1 MNQPP
6 NAGSQQPHLDGPP
19 KSAKRKQKKAK
30 AAADYPPDFDPARH
44 DPRDPDTWLALY
56 LDQSIPL
63 DEDAKLALLRS
74 MRRTSRKA
82 LLPFMRPWARL
93 WIVLITVLR
102 LILPSVVSSPK
113 ALHRFIHWGLK
124 TFVSPE
130 ANMLILRHF
139 HIGTELLQFI
149 KDNVPGAEVET
160 VPLRPGTLA
169 DLIDNVFLQH
179 DLNIYN
185 FVIGLGTHLRET
197 GREITPRSHVNFDA
211 ITDGAFPLAEMP
223 DGTLNHIDLQTA
235 IEIYTPVY
243 QLFLSN
249 NDFWRASNSL
259 QLDEVIGVYIARIL
273 GTPYHLNFLNNAH
286 PIVPQSTLRAGWRL
300 MLHGLAAEQLHY
312 HLREWKR
319 RQAAEAA
326 ADGKAKPQAV

>member
-6 NAGSQQPHLDGPP
+6 NPGGHN
-19 KSAKRKQKKAK
+19 KSAKSKQRRAK
-30 AAADYPPDFDPARH
+30 ATVEYPPDFDPARH

-74 MRRTSRKA
+74 MRRTSRKG

-93 WIVLITVLR
+93 WIILITVLR
-102 LILPSVVSSPK
+102 LILPSAVSSPK

-130 ANMLILRHF
+130 ANTLILRHF

-160 VPLRPGTLA
+160 VPLRPRALA

-197 GREITPRSHVNFDA
+197 GREIEPRSHVNFDA
-211 ITDGAFPLAEMP
+211 ITDGAFPLAELP
-223 DGTLNHIDLQTA
+223 DGALNRIDLQTA
-235 IEIYTPVY
+235 IEIYTPVF

-249 NDFWRASNSL
+249 KDFWRASNSL

-319 RQAAEAA
+319 RQAAGEAT
-326 ADGKAKPQAV
+326 GRKSKPQTV

>member
-1 MNQPP
+1 MNESPKAR
-6 NAGSQQPHLDGPP
+6 AGKKSDGSP
-19 KSAKRKQKKAK
+19 
-30 AAADYPPDFDPARH
+30 DYPSDFDPGSH
-44 DPRDPDTWLALY
+44 DVRDPDTWLALY

-63 DEDAKLALLRS
+63 DEQAKLALLRS

-82 LLPFMRPWARL
+82 LLPFMRPWARM
-93 WIVLITVLR
+93 WIILITVLR
-102 LILPSVVSSPK
+102 LVLPSAVSSSK

-130 ANMLILRHF
+130 ANTLILRHF

-160 VPLRPGTLA
+160 VPLRPRKLA
-169 DLIDNVFLQH
+169 DLVDNVFLQH

-185 FVIGLGTHLRET
+185 FAIGLGRHLRET
-197 GREITPRSHVNFDA
+197 GREILPPKHVKFDA
-211 ITDGAFPLAEMP
+211 ITDGPFPIEDPPA
-223 DGTLNHIDLQTA
+223 GTLNRMDLQTA

-249 NDFWRASNSL
+249 KDFWRASNSL
-259 QLDEVIGVYIARIL
+259 QLDEVIGIYIARIL
-273 GTPYHLNFLNNAH
+273 GTDYHLNFLNNAH

-300 MLHGLAAEQLHY
+300 MLHGLAAEQLHF

-319 RQAAEAA
+319 RQAA
-326 ADGKAKPQAV
+326 DDAKTAPAH

>member
-1 MNQPP
+1 MNETPKARAGAKSNVPP
-6 NAGSQQPHLDGPP
+6 
-19 KSAKRKQKKAK
+19 
-30 AAADYPPDFDPARH
+30 DYPPDFDPAHH
-44 DPRDPDTWLALY
+44 DVRDPDTWLALY

-63 DEDAKLALLRS
+63 DEQAKLALLRS
-74 MRRTSRKA
+74 MQRTSRKA
-82 LLPFMRPWARL
+82 LLPFMRPWARM
-93 WIVLITVLR
+93 WIILITVLR
-102 LILPSVVSSPK
+102 LILPSAIGSSK

-130 ANMLILRHF
+130 ANTLILRHF

-149 KDNVPGAEVET
+149 KDNVPGAVVET
-160 VPLRPGTLA
+160 VPLRPTKLS

-197 GREITPRSHVNFDA
+197 GQEILPPKRVNFDA
-211 ITDGAFPLAEMP
+211 ITDGPFPLEDVPSGA
-223 DGTLNHIDLQTA
+223 LNRIDVQTA

-249 NDFWRASNSL
+249 KDFWRASNSL
-259 QLDEVIGVYIARIL
+259 QLDEVIGIYIARIL
-273 GTPYHLNFLNNAH
+273 GTDYHLNFLNNAH

-319 RQAAEAA
+319 RQATEDSAR
-326 ADGKAKPQAV
+326 

>member
-1 MNQPP
+1 MNETPEARAGARAAGKKSETPP
-6 NAGSQQPHLDGPP
+6 S
-19 KSAKRKQKKAK
+19 
-30 AAADYPPDFDPARH
+30 YPPDFDPAHH
-44 DPRDPDTWLALY
+44 DVRDPDTWLALY

-63 DEDAKLALLRS
+63 DEQAKLALLRS

-93 WIVLITVLR
+93 WIILITVLR
-102 LILPSVVSSPK
+102 LILPSAISSSK

-130 ANMLILRHF
+130 ANTLILRHF

-149 KDNVPGAEVET
+149 KTNVPGAEVET
-160 VPLRPGTLA
+160 VPLRPTKLS

-185 FVIGLGTHLRET
+185 FVIRLGTHLRET
-197 GREITPRSHVNFDA
+197 GQEILPPKRVKFDA
-211 ITDGAFPLAEMP
+211 ITDGPFPLDDLPSGA
-223 DGTLNHIDLQTA
+223 LNRMDVQTA

-249 NDFWRASNSL
+249 KDFWRASNSL
-259 QLDEVIGVYIARIL
+259 QLDEVIGIYIARIL
-273 GTPYHLNFLNNAH
+273 GTDYHLNFLNNAH

-319 RQAAEAA
+319 RQAA
-326 ADGKAKPQAV
+326 ADAQGEKPR